1 MGDKVIQHQVICIGV
16 GWEATNKHWALAGLH
31 NSKLNDSGHINP
43 SISANAAT
51 KQMWEESQ
59 AQSMKDMEPQVQCY
73 YIVSWC
79 NS

>member
-51 KQMWEESQ
+51 K
-59 AQSMKDMEPQVQCY
+59 
-73 YIVSWC
+73 
-79 NS
+79 